1 MTDRLSLAQL
11 KERKSESANE
21 RAQAQK
27 QEEDDRTMQLDEY
40 ARREAQGMQLVQV
53 DAKKI
58 HNERFSLA

>member
-11 KERKSESANE
+11 KERKSESTNE

-27 QEEDDRTMQLDEY
+27 QEEEDRTMQLDEY

-58 HNERFSLA
+58 QNERFSLA

>member
-11 KERKSESANE
+11 KERKSESAKE

-58 HNERFSLA
+58 HNERLSLA

>member
-58 HNERFSLA
+58 HYERFSLA

>member
-58 HNERFSLA
+58 QNERFSLA

>member
-58 HNERFSLA
+58 HNERLSLA

>member
-53 DAKKI
+53 NAKKI
-58 HNERFSLA
+58 HYERFSLA

>member
-40 ARREAQGMQLVQV
+40 ARREAQGM
-53 DAKKI
+53 
-58 HNERFSLA
+58 